1 MTMFH
6 SWSFRSMTKLTIKKP
21 SDFHVHLRHGEEL
34 EAYTVQAANH
44 FANILVMPNIKP
56 PITTAERLISY
67 KNAIQNILVKHAID
81 CTVLMAFKLVP
92 GMGRQTVLN
101 CIKAGAIIGKY
112 YPSGATTNAEDGPA
126 HPSDIKDEL
135 SMLEEANRILSIHAE
150 SPTSPE
156 SIKERDF
163 YSTIEYI
170 LAHYPK
176 LRIVIEHLSTAG
188 TVDAVLQ
195 WPDRLSGTITVHH
208 LQYTIDD
215 LLTDGIDSS
224 LYCKPILKTE
234 HDRKA
239 LIKAAISG
247 NPKFFFGSDS
257 APHPYEKKQAL
268 PIPAG
273 AYTAPI
279 RLSLLAEIFEENDAL
294 HRLEYF
300 TSTAGTAWYGI
311 GNPQSTI
318 TMIKKP
324 WKVPDCIDG
333 AFPVAHGKTLQWQ
346 IL

>member
-1 MTMFH
+1 MTFR
-6 SWSFRSMTKLTIKKP
+6 SWSFLSMTELTIKKP
-21 SDFHVHLRHGEEL
+21 SDFHVHLRQGKEL
-34 EAYTVQAANH
+34 EAYTVQTAKH
-44 FANILVMPNIKP
+44 FANILVMPNTKP
-56 PITTAERLISY
+56 PITTAERLIEY
-67 KNAIQNILVKHAID
+67 KNTIQTILVKHAID

-101 CIKAGAIIGKY
+101 CIKAGAIVGKY
-112 YPSGATTNAEDGPA
+112 YPSGATTNAEDGPT

-135 SMLEEANRILSIHAE
+135 YMLEEAQGILSIHAE

-156 SIKERDF
+156 FLKERDF

-170 LAHYPK
+170 LTHYPK
-176 LRIVIEHLSTAG
+176 LRVVIEHLSTAG
-188 TVDAVLQ
+188 TVDAVLE
-195 WPDRLSGTITVHH
+195 WPDRVAGTITAHH
-208 LQYTIDD
+208 LKYTVDD
-215 LLTDGIDSS
+215 LLDDGIDSS
-224 LYCKPILKTE
+224 LYCKPVLKTE

-257 APHPYEKKQAL
+257 APHSYEKKHTL

-279 RLSLLAEIFEENDAL
+279 RLSLLSEVFEENDAL
-294 HRLEYF
+294 HQLEYF
-300 TSTAGTAWYGI
+300 TNTAGTAWYGI
-311 GNPQSTI
+311 NSPQSTI
-318 TMIKKP
+318 TLVKKT
-324 WKVPDCIDG
+324 WEVPECIDG